1 MKTMGNGRIP
11 LFASLPDSEIVRL
24 LASLKRVSVPEG
36 TLLIQE
42 GDLGDRFY
50 LVIDGQL
57 EVMKALGTQD
67 ERFLGNIEPGDSFGE
82 MSLFNPDGLR
92 VASVRAR
99 TAANLYEMTHADF
112 HALMHRWATVA
123 DEIARTLSQRLCTA
137 HNNTIRDLQGKNRQL
152 AQAYCEL
159 QQVQGQIIEKE
170 QDLRYLMTRV
180 LTAQEQERERIS
192 RELHDELGQSLLVL
206 KLQAN
211 SIRKL
216 LTPNPEA
223 AAEECQELAKNMD
236 RLIENVRRLSKD
248 LSPAFLEDL
257 GLAEALR
264 HLVEEFV
271 RRYQLQADIDL
282 LPGLGGLF
290 HREAQINIYR
300 IFQESL
306 TNIGKHAQ
314 ASTLTVVIDSE
325 DDRVSFLIADNG
337 RGFDLENVLSRDL
350 TRRGLGLATMKERV
364 RMLGGSL
371 EIKSRE
377 DQGTEISFSVPI
389 RKNDQVVPK

>member
-11 LFASLPDSEIVRL
+11 LFASLPHSEIVRL
-24 LASLKRVSVPEG
+24 LASMKRVSVPEG
-36 TLLIQE
+36 TLIIQE
-42 GDLGDRFY
+42 GVPGDRFY

-57 EVMKALGTQD
+57 EVIKALGTQD
-67 ERFLGNIEPGDSFGE
+67 ERFLGNLEPGDGFGE
-82 MSLFNPDGLR
+82 MSLFDPDGLR

-99 TAANLYEMTHADF
+99 TAANLYEMAHADF
-112 HALMHRWATVA
+112 HELIHRWPSVTY
-123 DEIARTLSQRLCTA
+123 EIAFTLSQRLCTA

-170 QDLRYLMTRV
+170 QDLRYLMAQV
-180 LTAQEQERERIS
+180 LTAQDQERGRIS

-206 KLQAN
+206 KLQAK

-236 RLIENVRRLSKD
+236 RLIENVRRLSRD
-248 LSPAFLEDL
+248 LSPAILEDL
-257 GLAEALR
+257 KLTSALR
-264 HLVEEFV
+264 HLVEEFAG
-271 RRYQLQADIDL
+271 RHQLQANLDL
-282 LPGLGGLF
+282 PPGLDELF
-290 HREAQINIYR
+290 LREAQINIYR

-325 DDRVSFLIADNG
+325 GDRVSFRIADNG

-350 TRRGLGLATMKERV
+350 TDRGLGLATMEERV

-377 DQGTEISFSVPI
+377 DQGTEIFFSVPI

>member
-1 MKTMGNGRIP
+1 MKTMTNGRIP
-11 LFASLPDSEIVRL
+11 LFDSLPDSEIDRL
-24 LASLKRVSVPEG
+24 LASMKRVSVPEG
-36 TLLIQE
+36 TLIIQE
-42 GDLGDRFY
+42 GVPGDRFY

-57 EVMKALGTQD
+57 EVIKALGAQG
-67 ERFLGNIEPGDSFGE
+67 ERFLGNLEPGDGFGE
-82 MSLFNPDGLR
+82 MSLFDPAGLR

-99 TAANLYEMTHADF
+99 TAANLYEMAHADF
-112 HALMHRWATVA
+112 HELIHRWPSVA
-123 DEIARTLSQRLCTA
+123 FQIASTLSQRLCTA
-137 HNNTIRDLQGKNRQL
+137 HNNTICDLQRKNLQL

-170 QDLRYLMTRV
+170 QDLRYLMAQV
-180 LTAQEQERERIS
+180 LTAQEQERERIF

-211 SIRKL
+211 RIRKL

-236 RLIENVRRLSKD
+236 RLLQSVRRLSMD
-248 LSPAFLEDL
+248 LSPALLEEL

-264 HLVEEFV
+264 HLVEDFV
-271 RRYQLQADIDL
+271 HRYQLQADIDL
-282 LPGLGGLF
+282 LPGLEGLF

-350 TRRGLGLATMKERV
+350 TGRGLGLATMKERV

-377 DQGTEISFSVPI
+377 DQGTKISFSVPI